1 MRLTKILADSE
12 LVPRARNRSG
22 GYVTIVHGSGLENCR
37 EAVGGNRNT
46 AKIFEEI
53 QVVDREEFY
62 SCRLR

>member
-1 MRLTKILADSE
+1 
-12 LVPRARNRSG
+12 
-22 GYVTIVHGSGLENCR
+22 VTIVHGSGLENCR